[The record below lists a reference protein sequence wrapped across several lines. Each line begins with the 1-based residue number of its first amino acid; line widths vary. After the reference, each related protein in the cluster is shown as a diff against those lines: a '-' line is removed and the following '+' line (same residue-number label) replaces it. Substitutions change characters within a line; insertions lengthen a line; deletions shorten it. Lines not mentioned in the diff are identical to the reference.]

1 MTPRTKVYP
10 APGKPG
16 GPPPVPGRFPPDVEA
31 ALRTAG
37 WFPGRDVS
45 VRQADWIRS
54 TNAELMAKGVP
65 GQVFPAL
72 EAALAEF
79 GGLAVEPCSPGTTVA
94 AFPFTV
100 GGTSVS
106 LDATDTEDLRDWL
119 GELTLAFGV
128 DEDHSTLL
136 MGESGRVYVSHPV
149 GGYFRHGAC
158 LDEALIKLVR
168 GIRSPSLEDAPDA
181 GAGACVEYSLSAV
194 GTLVFAGRS
203 HSRPVIHPSR
213 SPHLHPVLQELF
225 DSLWPDKRAPDT
237 GRCVEATLV
246 SDRMW
251 AMQEHWGDRRMD
263 DFWVAEFFE
272 SAGTTV
278 TVTRTG
284 RAGSPARGTY
294 EPPCASCAVMLDYF
308 RIGVG
313 PQAPRR

>member
-1 MTPRTKVYP
+1 MKPRTRVYSAP
-10 APGKPG
+10 AKPG
-16 GPPPVPGRFPPDVEA
+16 DPPPVPDRFPPDVEA

-45 VRQADWIRS
+45 ARQADWIRS
-54 TNAELMAKGVP
+54 TNAELVAKGIP

-72 EAALAEF
+72 GAALAEF
-79 GGLAVEPCSPGTTVA
+79 GGLTVEPCSPGTTVA

-128 DEDHSTLL
+128 DEDHSALL
-136 MGESGRVYVSHPV
+136 MGESGCVYVSHPV
-149 GGYFRHGAC
+149 GGFFRHGTC
-158 LDEALIKLVR
+158 LNEALIKLVR
-168 GIRSPSLEDAPDA
+168 GIRSPSLEDVPDT
-181 GAGACVEYSLSAV
+181 GAGADHLLSTV

-203 HSRPVIHPSR
+203 YSRPVTDHSR

-225 DSLWPDKRAPDT
+225 DSLWPDKRVPYA
-237 GRCVEATLV
+237 GRCVEAALV

-263 DFWVAEFFE
+263 DFWVGEFFE
-272 SAGTTV
+272 SAATTV
-278 TVTRTG
+278 TVTRTN
-284 RAGSPARGTY
+284 RADSPARGTY
-294 EPPCASCAVMLDYF
+294 EPPCTSCAVMLDYF
-308 RIGVG
+308 RIAFG
-313 PQAPRR
+313 PQSPRSP

>member
-1 MTPRTKVYP
+1 M
-10 APGKPG
+10 
-16 GPPPVPGRFPPDVEA
+16 
-31 ALRTAG
+31 
-37 WFPGRDVS
+37 
-45 VRQADWIRS
+45 
-54 TNAELMAKGVP
+54 
-65 GQVFPAL
+65 FPAL

-79 GGLAVEPCSPGTTVA
+79 GGLTVEPCGPGTTVA

-106 LDATDTEDLRDWL
+106 LDAADVEDLRDWL

-128 DEDHSTLL
+128 DYDHSTLL
-136 MGESGRVYVSHPV
+136 MGESGCVYVSHPV

-168 GIRSPSLEDAPDA
+168 GVRSPSLGHVPDA
-181 GAGACVEYSLSAV
+181 GADADAGAPHLLSTV

-203 HSRPVIHPSR
+203 YSRPVIDHSR
-213 SPHLHPVLQELF
+213 IPLLHPVLQELF
-225 DSLWPDKRAPDT
+225 DSLWPDKRVPYA

-251 AMQEHWGDRRMD
+251 AMQEYWGDRRMD
-263 DFWVAEFFE
+263 DFWVGEYFE

-284 RAGSPARGTY
+284 RVGSPARGTH
-294 EPPCASCAVMLDYF
+294 EPPCTSCAVMLDYF
-308 RIGVG
+308 RIGVA
-313 PQAPRR
+313 PQSPRR